1 MYSYYSLV
9 ADQSTYWESYPS
21 YRYLLCEYCVEFQ
34 IHFVL
39 ASTSCTPSDLPPKIL
54 MMVPRI
60 YLNFAQMRC
69 SCFLSFVH
77 IGRLSV
83 LLGLKCIGLFRHTFG
98 IPMNSDPNGLMLVQ
112 PSGWLQLFA
121 LYNANTKLQKDFS
134 SGLNLD
140 LHFKIGHV
148 RKGTMP
154 AFFRFDGVLDNSH
167 NVFVI
172 GRLFRKSAE

>member
-1 MYSYYSLV
+1 
-9 ADQSTYWESYPS
+9 
-21 YRYLLCEYCVEFQ
+21 
-34 IHFVL
+34 
-39 ASTSCTPSDLPPKIL
+39 
-54 MMVPRI
+54 
-60 YLNFAQMRC
+60 MRC

-83 LLGLKCIGLFRHTFG
+83 LLGLKCIGLFRHTVG

-140 LHFKIGHV
+140 LNYKIGHV
-148 RKGTMP
+148 
-154 AFFRFDGVLDNSH
+154 
-167 NVFVI
+167 
-172 GRLFRKSAE
+172 